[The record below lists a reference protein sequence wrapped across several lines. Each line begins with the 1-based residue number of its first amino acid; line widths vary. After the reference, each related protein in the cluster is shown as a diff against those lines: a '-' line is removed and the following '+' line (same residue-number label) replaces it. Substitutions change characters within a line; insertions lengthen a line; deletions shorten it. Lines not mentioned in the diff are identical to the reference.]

1 MVKETINKT
10 DLLDPASLSDRSD
23 CEKEVI
29 ADAQNA
35 GNGPSGRNADDT
47 GGVLR
52 QTVNPE
58 AIKADESGAPG
69 GDSELSGES
78 QTSTKRPGSWLTKT
92 SITAKDLS
100 KGVEL

>member
-1 MVKETINKT
+1 MVKEIFNKT
-10 DLLDPASLSDRSD
+10 DLLDPTSLSDRTD
-23 CEKEVI
+23 REKEVI

-35 GNGPSGRNADDT
+35 GNSPTVRNADDT

-69 GDSELSGES
+69 GDSDLSGGIANLDE
-78 QTSTKRPGSWLTKT
+78 
-92 SITAKDLS
+92 TAGKLVD
-100 KGVEL
+100 ENEYNR